1 MMQAAEDETMQKAT
15 PITCLFVDIGG
26 VLLTDGWGRESRKL
40 AVAHFKLDAAEM
52 EDRHLIPWNTYQDG
66 KFTLDDYLDRLTF
79 YEERPFNRAA
89 SMLSRNG

>member
-52 EDRHLIPWNTYQDG
+52 EDRHAPAFAVLVDALRYRG
-66 KFTLDDYLDRLTF
+66 SGR
-79 YEERPFNRAA
+79 
-89 SMLSRNG
+89 